1 MTTKK
6 ERASRPVDLQGM
18 RVLVTGGTCGL
29 GKALGLEF
37 AQAGTTVFLT
47 HRWGSADENELL
59 AEFER
64 EGLSS
69 PYIVQSDAGDRE
81 EVYELM
87 HFIRERGGALDVIV
101 SNVAFGQVVRDIDGL
116 KKKTLDRTLSYSAWP
131 VVTLAQ
137 ASKEVLGEYPRYLVA
152 VSSDGSEVCHQG
164 YDLIGAAKAVL
175 ETMCRYLAC
184 RLKPA
189 GVRVNVIRPGL
200 LATASS
206 RQLFGDEFFDAVQ
219 RQSPGQVLE
228 PRSVAATCVALCS
241 GLMDSVTGQVITVD
255 EGWSLVSP
263 GAYVVSGES
272 QAAFPSTEDEKA

>member
-1 MTTKK
+1 M
-6 ERASRPVDLQGM
+6 
-18 RVLVTGGTCGL
+18 
-29 GKALGLEF
+29 GKAVGLEL

-47 HRWGSADENELL
+47 HRWGSTNEKELI

-64 EGLSS
+64 EGLNL
-69 PYIVQSDAGDRE
+69 PHIVQSDAGDRD
-81 EVYELM
+81 EVYDLM
-87 HFIRERGGALDVIV
+87 HFIRKQGGALDVVV

-116 KKKTLDRTLSYSAWP
+116 KKKTLDRTLAYSAWP
-131 VVTLAQ
+131 IVTLAQ
-137 ASKEVLGEYPRYLVA
+137 ASKEVLGEYPRYLIA

-175 ETMCRYLAC
+175 ETMCRYLAV

-200 LATASS
+200 LATESS
-206 RQLFGDEFFDAVQ
+206 RHLFGDEFFDAVQ
-219 RQSPGQVLE
+219 KQFPGQVLE
-228 PRSVAATCVALCS
+228 PRSVARVCVALCS

-263 GAYVVSGES
+263 SAYVISG
-272 QAAFPSTEDEKA
+272 QIPGPFPSSGGKKV